1 MILATLGIVCT
12 TMVGPL
18 DDGQAVRFSLPV
30 GGPPEVVRQVAGSAT
45 VSEGIEVP
53 TSAVG
58 GGGEVTIV
66 GALAQAEE
74 YAAAAANYDEPLGLY
89 SEQLLRAFGYDRNNF
104 GYAYVNYPGT
114 GGGGWGG
121 GRGGGGRGHGGGRGE
136 HPRDVPVL
144 DPRVLSTLRDLMPPE
159 SRYQPVP
166 GR

>member
-18 DDGQAVRFSLPV
+18 DDGQTVRFSRPS
-30 GGPPEVVRQVAGSAT
+30 GGPPEVVRQVAGNATISA
-45 VSEGIEVP
+45 GIDVP
-53 TSAVG
+53 ANAVG

-66 GALAQAEE
+66 GAQAQAEE
-74 YAAAAANYDEPLGLY
+74 YAAAAPSYDEPLGLY
-89 SEQLLRAFGYDRNNF
+89 SEQLLRAFGYDRSNF

-121 GRGGGGRGHGGGRGE
+121 GRWGRGGRGDT
-136 HPRDVPVL
+136 PRDRPDPVV
-144 DPRVLSTLRDLMPPE
+144 DPRVLSTLRDLMPLE

>member
-18 DDGQAVRFSLPV
+18 DDGQTIRISRPG
-30 GGPPEVVRQVAGSAT
+30 GGPPEVVRQVAGTAT
-45 VSEGIEVP
+45 VSAGIDVP
-53 TSAVG
+53 SNAVG

-74 YAAAAANYDEPLGLY
+74 YAAADANYDEPLGLF
-89 SEQLLRAFGYDRNNF
+89 SEQLLRAFGYDRSNF

-121 GRGGGGRGHGGGRGE
+121 GRGYGGRGD
-136 HPRDVPVL
+136 HPRDVPVV
-144 DPRVLSTLRDLMPPE
+144 DPRVLSTLRDLMPLE
-159 SRYQPVP
+159 TRYQPVP